1 MEIKRDK
8 YLQKLINYMHMDMVK
23 IITGIRRSG
32 KSYLLGNIFVKY
44 LKSIN
49 TKDDHII
56 YMQLDIFE
64 NVKYQNGHDLYY
76 YIKSLIKDDDYYYI
90 LLDEVQY
97 VSDFWMVL
105 NSLRMI
111 KNVDVYCTGSNSKFL
126 SKDIATE
133 FRGRSLEV
141 HLMPL
146 SFKEYISIS
155 KNDERE
161 AYREYSTY
169 GGLPFVLSLKSE
181 IDKKDYLK
189 KIFIETYIRDIKER
203 ANVRNEDDLEE
214 IIDILSSSIG
224 SFTNPNRLSEAF
236 KSVKKEKGNEINK
249 VIIKKYI
256 DALEDSFIITS
267 INKYD
272 VKGKKYINTPKKYY
286 FEDVGLRNAR
296 INFRQEENGHIME
309 NIIFNELKYRGYDVD
324 VGIVEIN
331 DKNKNGKY
339 IRKQLET
346 DFIATMGHKKYY
358 IQSAYEMGTEEKRK
372 QEFRS
377 LRNINDSFKKF
388 VIRYDNNTTYIN
400 DYGIINLGLF
410 DFLLKEDCFSFD

>member
-1 MEIKRDK
+1 MEIKRDI
-8 YLQKLINYMHMDMVK
+8 YLQKLINYMHTDMVK

-49 TKDDHII
+49 IKDDHII
-56 YMQLDIFE
+56 YMQLDVFE
-64 NVKYQNGHDLYY
+64 NAKYQNGQDLYY
-76 YIKSLIKDDDYYYI
+76 YIKSLIKEDGYYYV

-97 VSDFWMVL
+97 VSDFWKVL
-105 NSLRMI
+105 NSLRTI

-133 FRGRSLEV
+133 FRGRSFEI

-146 SFKEYISIS
+146 SFKEYMSIS
-155 KNDERE
+155 KNDVME

-169 GGLPFVLSLKSE
+169 GGLPFVLSLKNE
-181 IDKKDYLK
+181 TDKRDYLK

-203 ANVRNEDDLEE
+203 ANVRNEEDLEE

-224 SFTNPNRLSEAF
+224 SFTNPNRLAEAF
-236 KSVKKEKGNEINK
+236 KSIKREKENEINK

-256 DALEDSFIITS
+256 DTLEDSFVITS

-309 NIIFNELKYRGYDVD
+309 NIIFNELKCRGYDVD

-331 DKNKNGKY
+331 DKNKNGNY
-339 IRKQLET
+339 VRKQLET

-358 IQSAYEMGTEEKRK
+358 IQSAYEMETEEKRE
-372 QEFRS
+372 QEFRA
-377 LRNINDSFKKF
+377 LRNIDDSFKKF
-388 VIRYDNNTTYIN
+388 VIRYDNNQTYIN

-410 DFLLKEDCFSFD
+410 DFLLNEDCFSFD